1 MPVDLAFLEGK
12 PAYDH
17 DQKCEKSM
25 NSPRSIDRLVI
36 LVVSGSQSDQ
46 LMRRLRQ
53 TQFYFTVIDSTGG
66 MLQEPMVCLLLGI
79 GQTQMADL
87 LDIVHQCCQPYTQYI
102 PAQMHIPSDVSSLP
116 MVEAQVGGA
125 LVYTMNVERFVQF

>member
-1 MPVDLAFLEGK
+1 MYFSHP
-12 PAYDH
+12 
-17 DQKCEKSM
+17 
-25 NSPRSIDRLVI
+25 IDRLVI

-46 LMRRLRQ
+46 LMRRLRR

-79 GQTQMADL
+79 EQWRMTDL
-87 LDIVHQCCQPYTQYI
+87 LEIVRQCCQPYMHYV
-102 PAQMHIPSDVSSLP
+102 PAQMHMPSDVSSLP